1 MSKIKKNKKTN
12 SKSQN
17 FEKKKDFAYQYFF
30 KRTFRNFQKI
40 VGKISNPS
48 NKTPQKIP

>member
-1 MSKIKKNKKTN
+1 MSILFLK
-12 SKSQN
+12 
-17 FEKKKDFAYQYFF
+17 ELLDFPE
-30 KRTFRNFQKI
+30 I